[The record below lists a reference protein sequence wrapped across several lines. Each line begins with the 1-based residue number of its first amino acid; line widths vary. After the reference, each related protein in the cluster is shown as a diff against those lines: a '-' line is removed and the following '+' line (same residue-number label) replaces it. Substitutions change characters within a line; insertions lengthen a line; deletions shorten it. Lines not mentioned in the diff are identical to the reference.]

1 LTYQFQFIYNQVMEI
16 TWDAFILLIFGA
28 FVIYGAFIS
37 KNRILGILVNLY
49 IAIAITLMAGDSI
62 YNIASNLPLITNSI
76 VVTKFGTLTLTL
88 ILSAGLL
95 TIKSELSDL
104 DSGDSLSKPIAG
116 TYGFLTAGLLLSA
129 IFGFMGYTE
138 LANLDSNFA
147 LIVTNLTPAF
157 AVAPVLLMIASAFG
171 RRGKRKR

>member
-1 LTYQFQFIYNQVMEI
+1 MTYQFLFIYNQVMEI
-16 TWDAFILLIFGA
+16 TWDVFILLVFGA

-62 YNIASNLPLITNSI
+62 YNIASNLPLITNNI
-76 VVTKFGTLTLTL
+76 VVTKFGALTLTL

-116 TYGFLTAGLLLSA
+116 TYGFLAAGLLLSA

-171 RRGKRKR
+171 RKGKRKR